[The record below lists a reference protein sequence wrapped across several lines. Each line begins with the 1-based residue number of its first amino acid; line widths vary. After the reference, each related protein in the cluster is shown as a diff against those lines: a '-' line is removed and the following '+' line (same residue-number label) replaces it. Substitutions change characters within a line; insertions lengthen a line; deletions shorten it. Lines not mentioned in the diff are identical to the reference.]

1 MPCDYK
7 IMSLISARSFSS
19 YFHCGTL
26 QIASSPFT
34 SDQFEIKKKKR
45 SPNKIYIEFKTTNAL
60 TKASWIFKGMSK
72 PNSSSFW
79 SSNKTNSAANGCTI

>member
-26 QIASSPFT
+26 QIVSSPFT
-34 SDQFEIKKKKR
+34 SDQFEIKKKEVPIKFTLSLIR
-45 SPNKIYIEFKTTNAL
+45 QTH
-60 TKASWIFKGMSK
+60 
-72 PNSSSFW
+72 
-79 SSNKTNSAANGCTI
+79 